1 MRRASI
7 TTIIV
12 AALGLIETSTHAAI
26 VNVTVTGVV
35 EFSVIQGNQASVPDG
50 APVQMSFNLDSNV
63 FTNSASF
70 PTRGYHLILNSFS
83 LTVGGQ
89 PISITNPQ
97 PGGNTAY
104 FVLRNN
110 DPAVDG
116 FFLSTGSVNVPFPV
130 GVNIPGI
137 AQPHELNFSAT
148 YTNPATLSSLNIL
161 DAVGTY
167 NLSGISSYNWSV
179 GVFGTDGALYEYQTM
194 TISVIPAPG
203 ALALLAIGGMMPRR
217 RRTN

>member
-1 MRRASI
+1 MLRAPI
-7 TTIIV
+7 VII
-12 AALGLIETSTHAAI
+12 AALSLIQASAQGEI

-35 EFSVIQGNQASVPDG
+35 EFSVIQGNQTSVPDG

-63 FTNSASF
+63 FTNSALH
-70 PTRGYHLILNSFS
+70 PTRGYNVILNSFS
-83 LTVGGQ
+83 LSVGGQ
-89 PISITNPQ
+89 PIQITNPQ

-116 FFLSTGSVNVPFPV
+116 FFLSTGSVDLPFPV
-130 GVNIPGI
+130 GVNVPGI

-148 YTNPATLSSLNIL
+148 YTNPATLPSLNIL
-161 DAVGTY
+161 DALGTY
-167 NLSGISSYNWSV
+167 NLSGISSYNWTV
-179 GVFGTDGALYEYQTM
+179 GTFGTNGAEYAYQTM

-203 ALALLAIGGMMPRR
+203 ALALLAIGAMMPRR
-217 RRTN
+217 RRRN